1 MNAAV
6 ESIIVKPEFALDWQ
20 APDYGPIWK
29 RRLERLAKL
38 RSDPRYLSACRM
50 YYRDHIADFVQD
62 WGVTVDPRNAKPG
75 NGLKRPVTMPF
86 MLFPRQRELIDWYV
100 ERWLK
105 SEEGHGD
112 GVVLKSRDC
121 GASWLAM
128 ATAVAL
134 CLFYES
140 VSIGFGSAI
149 KDKVD
154 NAGDP
159 DSLFYK
165 GRMFIRYLPREF
177 KGAWDERKC
186 SADMRL
192 VFPDSD
198 GSITGECGDKIGRG
212 GRKTMYF
219 VDEFAFV
226 ERPKLVDANLIANTN
241 CRIEISSV
249 HGTANVFAEH
259 ARGGEWPV
267 FDFDYH
273 DDPRKC
279 NTTGA
284 PLTVLYNGAAEI
296 IPARGLLPWFR
307 VKKAKTDPVVWNQEY
322 ERDFLASVEGIIIP
336 QEWVEAAVDAHI
348 KLGLQP
354 TGPRSGSFDIADEGK
369 DKCCYASGQGILL
382 DFIESW
388 KGKGSDIYHSVER
401 AFRLAEGLLE
411 QGGIKPLDE
420 GFNYD
425 ADGMGAGV
433 RGDARKIN
441 ELREEANLTR
451 DRNNQ
456 LRILPVTPFRGSGKI
471 IDPLDAVPGTE
482 GDRKNEDFFENF
494 KAQCWWSLRQRFLAT
509 FRAVTGEDKNYDP
522 SALISISSKLPE
534 LRRTMGELSQPVW
547 QRSKSGKM
555 MVDKTPDDV
564 ASPNNADTVMMRFGY
579 RTTPWVFPDE
589 LFTAN

>member
-1 MNAAV
+1 MNAVLADT
-6 ESIIVKPEFALDWQ
+6 SHNIIPAFNWMQ
-20 APDYGPIWK
+20 PDYGPIWK
-29 RRLERLAKL
+29 TRLRKLAKL
-38 RSDPRYLSACRM
+38 RSSPKHLEACKL
-50 YYRDHIADFVQD
+50 YYRDHIADFIQD

-75 NGLKRPVTMPF
+75 TGVKRPVTMPF
-86 MLFPRQRELIDWYV
+86 ILFPKQRELIDWYV
-100 ERWLK
+100 YRWLH

-128 ATAVAL
+128 STAVAL

-140 VSIGFGSAI
+140 VSVGFGSAI

-177 KGAWDERKC
+177 KGSWDERKH
-186 SADMRL
+186 SADMRI

-212 GRKTMYF
+212 GRKTIYF

-226 ERPKLVDANLIANTN
+226 ERPKIVDGNLIANTN

-279 NTTGA
+279 NTTGVA
-284 PLTVLYNGAAEI
+284 VVVGDETIEP
-296 IPARGLLPWFR
+296 RGLWPWFKI
-307 VKKAKTDPVVWNQEY
+307 KKAKTDPVVWNQEY

-336 QEWVEAAVDAHI
+336 AEWVEACVDAHI
-348 KLGLQP
+348 KLGIEP
-354 TGPRSGSFDIADEGK
+354 TGPRTGSFDVADEGK
-369 DKCCYASGQGILL
+369 DKCCYVSAQGILV
-382 DFIESW
+382 DKVQSW
-388 KGKGSDIYHSVER
+388 KGKGSDVYASTER
-401 AFRLAEGLLE
+401 VFRLADEWGDQEFSFDSDGL
-411 QGGIKPLDE
+411 GGP
-420 GFNYD
+420 
-425 ADGMGAGV
+425 V

-441 ELREEANLTR
+441 EVRKG
-451 DRNNQ
+451 NQ
-456 LRILPVTPFRGSGKI
+456 LRVLPVHPFRGSAKVR
-471 IDPLDAVPGTE
+471 DPLQLAPGT
-482 GDRKNEDFFENF
+482 DNKNETFFENF
-494 KAQCWWSLRQRFLAT
+494 KAQAWWSLRHRFWTTWRALQGETGHNPSDFISLAST
-509 FRAVTGEDKNYDP
+509 
-522 SALISISSKLPE
+522 LPE
-534 LRRTMGELSQPVW
+534 LPRVKSELSQPVW
-547 QRSKSGKM
+547 TWSKTGKM
-555 MVDKTPDDV
+555 MIDKTPDDV
-564 ASPNNADTVMMRFGY
+564 ASPNHADAIMMRMGY
-579 RTTPWVFPDE
+579 TRPMLNINQNTLRMFISAAHDDQQKDVY
-589 LFTAN
+589 